1 MMDLQSGTKLTTGET
16 LRRAAEQW
24 PDREAIA
31 MDGQRLTWSQ
41 FYERS
46 MLMARGL
53 LGMGLQPGCHVGLL
67 GPNSIDYLLLFQAIG
82 LIGGCAVT
90 LNARYRD
97 EDLAYVV
104 QYADLDALFIGGH
117 GLPHT
122 DFRAMLCRVFPE
134 IADWNGRTQLKLAAA
149 PKLKFVVNVADAR
162 EEKWPTMLH
171 LEYAAGRLPPH
182 CIIGLAPMIDD
193 ESVCLMMFSS
203 GTTANPKACMLSH
216 RSLALT
222 GAALAKRWKLT
233 VEDRMFDPLP
243 FFHMSTMLPL
253 AACRASGCAFISTL
267 HFDAGE
273 ALKTYAG
280 ERITISYASFPT
292 MMSAIVAHPDF
303 ATTDLLRLRL
313 VHCVGPADLL
323 RRYAAALPHVHI
335 INAYGL
341 TEASGVPCYS
351 DPDDPHELSFT
362 TNGVPFEGV
371 EVKII
376 DAETG
381 EDLPPTG
388 RGEICL
394 RGYVVFKGYYKDPE
408 GTAKVLSADGW
419 LRTGDIGTTDG
430 HGRII
435 YDGRLKDMV
444 KVGGENVAAVEVEGF
459 LCTHPAVLLAQVIG
473 VPDDHLLEVIAAYVE
488 LKPGQSVTPEELI
501 EYCAGRIASY
511 KIPRYIR
518 IVTEW
523 PMSTTKIQKFKLRET
538 FRPEGKI
545 DVRAILKRKTG

>member
-1 MMDLQSGTKLTTGET
+1 MGPGAAEKLTTGET
-16 LRRAAEQW
+16 LRRAAERW
-24 PDREAIA
+24 PDREAVV
-31 MDGQRLTWSQ
+31 MDGKRLTWAQ
-41 FYERS
+41 FYAHALE
-46 MLMARGL
+46 MARGL
-53 LGMGLQPGCHVGLL
+53 LGMGLGPGSHVGLL
-67 GPNSIDYLLLFQAIG
+67 GPNSIDYMLLFHAVG

-97 EDLAYVV
+97 EDIGYVV
-104 QYADLDALFIGGH
+104 AWADLDALFISGH

-122 DFRAMLCRVFPE
+122 DFRAMLCRVFPALE
-134 IADWNGRTQLKLAAA
+134 TWNGRSPPRLEAAPRLKLI
-149 PKLKFVVNVADAR
+149 VNMADPR
-162 EEKWPTMLH
+162 ETVWPTELH
-171 LEYAAGRLPPH
+171 LAHAAGRLPPH
-182 CIIGLAPMIDD
+182 CVVGLAPSIDD

-203 GTTANPKACMLSH
+203 GTTAHPKACMLSH
-216 RSLALT
+216 RSLSLT
-222 GAALAKRWKLT
+222 GAALAERWKLT
-233 VEDRMFDPLP
+233 AEDRMFDPLP

-253 AACRASGCAFISTL
+253 AACRESGCTFVSTL

-273 ALKTYAG
+273 ALRTYAQ

-303 ATTDLLRLRL
+303 AATDLSRLRL

-323 RRYAAALPHVHI
+323 RRYAAAMPHVHI

-362 TNGVPFEGV
+362 TNGVPFPGV

-394 RGYVVFKGYYKDPE
+394 RGYVIFKGYYKDPE
-408 GTAKVLSADGW
+408 GTAKVLSPDGW
-419 LRTGDIGTTDG
+419 LRTGDIGSTDG

-444 KVGGENVAAVEVEGF
+444 KVGGENVAAVEIEGF

-473 VPDDHLLEVIAAYVE
+473 VPDDHLLEVIAAFIE
-488 LKPGQSVTPEELI
+488 LKPGASATEDEII
-501 EYCAGRIASY
+501 EFCAGKVASY

-518 IVTEW
+518 FVREW
-523 PMSTTKIQKFKLRET
+523 PMSTTKIQKFKLRDT
-538 FRPEGKI
+538 FKPEGKI
-545 DVRAILKRKTG
+545 DVRAVLKRKAG